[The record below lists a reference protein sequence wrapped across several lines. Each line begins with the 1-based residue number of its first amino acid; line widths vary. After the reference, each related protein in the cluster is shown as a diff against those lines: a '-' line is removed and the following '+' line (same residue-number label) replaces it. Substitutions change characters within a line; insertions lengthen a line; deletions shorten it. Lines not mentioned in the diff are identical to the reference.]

1 MGLGGLIAGAL
12 GGAAKGYVET
22 SQSELRKQQSL
33 DLQKQMMAME
43 EEKQLRMD
51 EIRRNRDIT
60 QKKREIEEID
70 PLKANSDANRTRV
83 VGGAETDVLARRE
96 NELRPGRVA
105 TATAMGEAETGV
117 LAGREDALRPG
128 KVATGRA
135 MGEAQGEVERGNLAK
150 YGSDP
155 EARKGVRAKAQDS
168 ETPSQRAAAAA
179 SSAQTDATRFDLA
192 QKRLLADYRQVLANE
207 SDPEARKAIQ
217 TQIQDMSGASTKS
230 HSDMVSAGNGFR
242 MMANNLRQQLKDD
255 MSLTEPE
262 QADVRSRIRL
272 YEEQAAAILG
282 ATVDARMGGSARTGA
297 PDASGGRKVG
307 DTTVIQAGPNKG
319 KTARWD
325 GKGWTLVN

>member
-83 VGGAETDVLARRE
+83 VGRAETDVLQGRE
-96 NELRPGRVA
+96 DALRPGRVA

-117 LAGREDALRPG
+117 LAGREEALRPG
-128 KVATGRA
+128 KVATGKA

-155 EARKGVRAKAQDS
+155 AARSGARAKAQDS
-168 ETPSQRAAAAA
+168 ATPPIESPTAVANRKWEEEIRGLRRELADLPADSPRAQELQRKISVMQGSATAKGDSLAQQVAAAR
-179 SSAQTDATRFDLA
+179 T
-192 QKRLLADYRQVLANE
+192 VL
-207 SDPEARKAIQ
+207 
-217 TQIQDMSGASTKS
+217 
-230 HSDMVSAGNGFR
+230 SDMDS
-242 MMANNLRQQLKDD
+242 
-255 MSLTEPE
+255 TED
-262 QADVRSRIRL
+262 QKA
-272 YEEQAAAILG
+272 
-282 ATVDARMGGSARTGA
+282 
-297 PDASGGRKVG
+297 
-307 DTTVIQAGPNKG
+307 
-319 KTARWD
+319 TARQFLNLALSD
-325 GKGWTLVN
+325 GVTKRGGANPGGGPKEGDRSKSKSGKDIIYRNGQWEYL

>member
-60 QKKREIEEID
+60 QKKREIQEID
-70 PLKANSDANRTRV
+70 PLKAQSDANRTRV
-83 VGGAETDVLARRE
+83 VG
-96 NELRPGRVA
+96 
-105 TATAMGEAETGV
+105 EAETGVLAGREDALRPGKVATTKAMGGAETEV

-168 ETPSQRAAAAA
+168 ATPPIESPTASSNRRWEEEIRSLRRELADLPAESPRAQELQRKISVLQGSSAGKGDTLAQQVAAARTVLNDMESSEEQKATARQFLSLALSDAVTKRGGA
-179 SSAQTDATRFDLA
+179 SSTGGPKEGDRSKSKSGKDII
-192 QKRLLADYRQVLANE
+192 YR
-207 SDPEARKAIQ
+207 
-217 TQIQDMSGASTKS
+217 
-230 HSDMVSAGNGFR
+230 NGQWEY
-242 MMANNLRQQLKDD
+242 L
-255 MSLTEPE
+255 
-262 QADVRSRIRL
+262 
-272 YEEQAAAILG
+272 
-282 ATVDARMGGSARTGA
+282 
-297 PDASGGRKVG
+297 
-307 DTTVIQAGPNKG
+307 
-319 KTARWD
+319 
-325 GKGWTLVN
+325 